1 MTCRSL
7 LLVLLLGLFSLAAYP
22 QKEVEK
28 IGQRMRVVARSPRG
42 GYRLCKPMR
51 GTGFCI
57 EGSGP
62 NEGFVLG
69 YSPEGDLERALDNP
83 DFRSFLQAYD
93 TAVVQTPVCRIV
105 PAGLRPA
112 VEPMLTD
119 TWNQPRPYNICAPM
133 IGGKHCLVGCVALAL
148 SQVMRYWRWP
158 VVGHGTHTYV
168 DSLGCGQTLTAD
180 FRHEYR
186 WDLIRDVYR
195 GAIDSSDVSLLE
207 AGRLWRD
214 CGVAVNMRYGLSA
227 SGAKSVRQAIALHT
241 WFGYDGGMQ
250 FYYRDFFSR
259 REWTDMLL
267 AELSAGRPVLF
278 AGHSLTLA
286 HAIVCDGYDEDG
298 YFHFNM
304 GMGGVAD
311 GYYYLPH
318 LTPQMPDS
326 FDPDRAEK
334 GFNVL
339 QAMTV
344 GVRPA
349 EANPVVRHSFGMAGI
364 KPVVASAGRRGQVS
378 VATAHLANLGWNLA
392 GRDSVRLVLL
402 RGEEHV
408 ADLAIYPH
416 AFSLEELTDSTYT
429 DTLSFAVSQAVDEGL
444 YRVCPAVR
452 EPDGAL
458 TLVRAGTGTPSHV
471 LLRVSPDS
479 LTLTPDESQQAS
491 IELVSWQ
498 FPDSLQAGQRPPFGF
513 TVRNN
518 SMSEYCGR
526 LYILLHQL
534 GSSDVYRPL
543 QLQGMW
549 LDAGEQV
556 TYLFRK
562 TRVRLPEGDYELC
575 LAYDCDLFTDS
586 LIWLSTEPLK
596 PVRVYSPVPSAV
608 ERVEAEGASAVRRYT
623 LDGTPWT
630 DDRQG
635 VSVVREKG
643 KSRKIITR

>member
-1 MTCRSL
+1 
-7 LLVLLLGLFSLAAYP
+7 
-22 QKEVEK
+22 
-28 IGQRMRVVARSPRG
+28 
-42 GYRLCKPMR
+42 
-51 GTGFCI
+51 
-57 EGSGP
+57 
-62 NEGFVLG
+62 
-69 YSPEGDLERALDNP
+69 
-83 DFRSFLQAYD
+83 
-93 TAVVQTPVCRIV
+93 
-105 PAGLRPA
+105 
-112 VEPMLTD
+112 
-119 TWNQPRPYNICAPM
+119 
-133 IGGKHCLVGCVALAL
+133 
-148 SQVMRYWRWP
+148 
-158 VVGHGTHTYV
+158 
-168 DSLGCGQTLTAD
+168 
-180 FRHEYR
+180 
-186 WDLIRDVYR
+186 
-195 GAIDSSDVSLLE
+195 
-207 AGRLWRD
+207 
-214 CGVAVNMRYGLSA
+214 
-227 SGAKSVRQAIALHT
+227 
-241 WFGYDGGMQ
+241 
-250 FYYRDFFSR
+250 
-259 REWTDMLL
+259 MLL

-304 GMGGVAD
+304 GMGGTAN

-326 FDPDRAEK
+326 FDPGRAEK

-402 RGEEHV
+402 RGEDYV
-408 ADLAIYPH
+408 TDLATYPH

-429 DTLSFAVSQAVDEGL
+429 DTLSFAVGQAVGEGL

-452 EPDGAL
+452 EPDGTL
-458 TLVRAGTGTPSHV
+458 TLARASTGTPSHV
-471 LLRVSPDS
+471 LLRVSQDS
-479 LTLTPDESQQAS
+479 LTLAADESRQAS
-491 IELVSWQ
+491 IELLSWQ
-498 FPDSLQAGQRPPFGF
+498 FPDSLQAGQRPPFEF

-518 SMSEYCGR
+518 STSEYCGR
-526 LYILLHQL
+526 LSILLREV
-534 GSSDVYRPL
+534 GGSDVYRPL

-549 LDAGEQV
+549 LDAGEQA

-562 TRVRLPEGDYELC
+562 TRVRVPEGDYELC

-586 LIWLSTEPLK
+586 LIWLSPEPLK
-596 PVRVYSPVPSAV
+596 SVRVYSPVPSAV
-608 ERVEAEGASAVRRYT
+608 ERVESEDASAVRRYT
-623 LDGTPWT
+623 LDGVPWT
-630 DDRQG
+630 DDRRG